1 MRLTVEMYFL
11 ANDGIIFVI
20 MFLSSF
26 ALLNAAKVSN
36 DWWLTVWTNQNQNT
50 SPVTEMNSYASA
62 SNTSILQSSKV
73 VGGF

>member
-11 ANDGIIFVI
+11 ASGGIIFVI

-36 DWWLTVWTNQNQNT
+36 DWWLTVWTNQNT